1 MNTSRKYAQAA
12 LEYFDRIKV
21 TKKEEDLR
29 KAGPEL
35 ER

>member
-1 MNTSRKYAQAA
+1 MNTSRKYELAA
-12 LEYFDRIKV
+12 LEYFDRNKI
-21 TKKEEDLR
+21 TKKDGDLR